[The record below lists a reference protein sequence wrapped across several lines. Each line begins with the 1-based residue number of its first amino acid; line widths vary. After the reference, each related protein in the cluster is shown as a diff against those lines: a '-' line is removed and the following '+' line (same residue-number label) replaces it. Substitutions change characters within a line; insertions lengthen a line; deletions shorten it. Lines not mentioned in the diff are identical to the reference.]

1 MTPITPFISHST
13 WRRKEPRMQ
22 LQHFDARVR
31 QQTGIAVID
40 LRGEINGLAE
50 EALDRAY
57 IEATDSDPRRIL
69 LNFTGATYINST
81 GLALLVGVLAR
92 ARKQHRTV
100 VACGLSDHYRE
111 IFEITHL
118 ADFMSIVADEAS
130 AAMAPAVG
138 P

>member
-1 MTPITPFISHST
+1 
-13 WRRKEPRMQ
+13 MQ

-31 QQTGIAVID
+31 LQTGIAVID

-57 IEATDSDPRRIL
+57 IEATDGDPRRIL

-111 IFEITHL
+111 IFEITRL
-118 ADFMSIVADEAS
+118 ADFMSIVADEMS
-130 AAMAPAVG
+130 ATMAPLPG

>member
-1 MTPITPFISHST
+1 
-13 WRRKEPRMQ
+13 MQ
-22 LQHFDARVR
+22 VQHFDARVR

-57 IEATDSDPRRIL
+57 TEATQPDPRQIL

-100 VACGLSDHYRE
+100 AACGLSDHYRE
-111 IFEITHL
+111 IFEITRL

-130 AAMAPAVG
+130 ATTAPVVS

>member
-1 MTPITPFISHST
+1 
-13 WRRKEPRMQ
+13 MQ

-111 IFEITHL
+111 IFEITRL